1 MVSLTVLAWLSSQRL
16 ETGFVDSVLLL
27 VNNNNYYYVCLECVL
42 MVGGGGGGG
51 GVQSGCLTMDQ
62 TVQLVVSCT
71 SRWCSPEGSIT
82 TEISYT
88 SSRNHE
94 VML

>member
-1 MVSLTVLAWLSSQRL
+1 MLAWLSSQRL

-42 MVGGGGGGG
+42 MVGRGGGG
-51 GVQSGCLTMDQ
+51 GVQSSCLTMDQ
-62 TVQLVVSCT
+62 MVQLVVSCT
-71 SRWCSPEGSIT
+71 SSWCSPEGSIT
-82 TEISYT
+82 TEISCT

-94 VML
+94 VMS

>member
-1 MVSLTVLAWLSSQRL
+1 
-16 ETGFVDSVLLL
+16 
-27 VNNNNYYYVCLECVL
+27 